1 MIGQIEIQL
10 SDDSNSQ
17 EIRLSLLS
25 AFENISFIL
34 SFNPGFLVLSSPRQ
48 EHAGPDLLLSGK
60 RFPLCQE
67 HFLPTYVH
75 ASSLIY

>member
-1 MIGQIEIQL
+1 QIEIQL

-25 AFENISFIL
+25 AFENISFVL

-48 EHAGPDLLLSGK
+48 EHAGPDLLLSGRNIVVNHRLK
-60 RFPLCQE
+60 HQQIP
-67 HFLPTYVH
+67 FLVPSYQ
-75 ASSLIY
+75 SCC